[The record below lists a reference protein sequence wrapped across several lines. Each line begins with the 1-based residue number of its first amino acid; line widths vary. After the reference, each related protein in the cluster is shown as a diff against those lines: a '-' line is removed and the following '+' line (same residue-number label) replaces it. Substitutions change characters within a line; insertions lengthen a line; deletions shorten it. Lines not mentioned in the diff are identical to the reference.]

1 MTLLEQIRASIRECL
16 DTRAGHMAVIDSVIA
31 AAEARDDSALSDA
44 ETAQF
49 NEARSAVA
57 AADADLAQLQEREAE
72 LVALEEARAAAD
84 AVAARFPA
92 PNGSPEIRVGA
103 EPVVY
108 RDGGEYSF
116 LQDAYRSEF
125 GGDWQARE
133 RLERHQRMA
142 LETRDVGTGAF
153 GALVPPQY
161 LVDMFAPIARAGRP
175 IANSVRRLGLPAG
188 GMTFNVPRGTTGTTT
203 AVQAAENDAVSE
215 TNFDETTLAVS
226 LQTIAG
232 QQDVSRQ
239 ALERGVGI
247 DLVVFGDLASHYAT
261 VLDTS
266 VYTAITGTAGIEAV
280 TYTDAS
286 PTVAEF
292 FPKLA
297 DAVQRVNSNRFMPAT
312 AIFMHPRR
320 WGWLTAAV
328 DSTNRPLIG
337 LNAPSNAVGVGVA
350 AEYGQVVGSLFG
362 LPVVTDANM
371 ATNLGA
377 GTNEDLVIVAKADDI
392 LLWEDGDGAPRELR
406 FEQTNGGNLT
416 VKLVAY
422 GYSATTAGRYP
433 KAIATVGGTG
443 LVTPTF

>member
-31 AAEARDDSALSDA
+31 AAEARDDSALTDA
-44 ETAQF
+44 ETIQF
-49 NEARSAVA
+49 SEARSAVA

-133 RLERHQRMA
+133 RLERHQRAA
-142 LETRDVGTGAF
+142 LETRDVGTSAF

-175 IANSVRRLGLPAG
+175 IANSVRRLPLPAG
-188 GMTFNVPRGTTGTTT
+188 GMTFNIPRGTTGTTT

-239 ALERGVGI
+239 ALERGVRRERRRE
-247 DLVVFGDLASHYAT
+247 
-261 VLDTS
+261 VLDHGLEGS
-266 VYTAITGTAGIEAV
+266 E
-280 TYTDAS
+280 
-286 PTVAEF
+286 
-292 FPKLA
+292 
-297 DAVQRVNSNRFMPAT
+297 QR
-312 AIFMHPRR
+312 
-320 WGWLTAAV
+320 G
-328 DSTNRPLIG
+328 
-337 LNAPSNAVGVGVA
+337 
-350 AEYGQVVGSLFG
+350 E
-362 LPVVTDANM
+362 
-371 ATNLGA
+371 
-377 GTNEDLVIVAKADDI
+377 
-392 LLWEDGDGAPRELR
+392 
-406 FEQTNGGNLT
+406 
-416 VKLVAY
+416 
-422 GYSATTAGRYP
+422 GR
-433 KAIATVGGTG
+433 
-443 LVTPTF
+443 

>member
-1 MTLLEQIRASIRECL
+1 
-16 DTRAGHMAVIDSVIA
+16 
-31 AAEARDDSALSDA
+31 
-44 ETAQF
+44 
-49 NEARSAVA
+49 
-57 AADADLAQLQEREAE
+57 
-72 LVALEEARAAAD
+72 
-84 AVAARFPA
+84 
-92 PNGSPEIRVGA
+92 
-103 EPVVY
+103 
-108 RDGGEYSF
+108 
-116 LQDAYRSEF
+116 
-125 GGDWQARE
+125 
-133 RLERHQRMA
+133 
-142 LETRDVGTGAF
+142 
-153 GALVPPQY
+153 
-161 LVDMFAPIARAGRP
+161 
-175 IANSVRRLGLPAG
+175 
-188 GMTFNVPRGTTGTTT
+188 

>member
-175 IANSVRRLGLPAG
+175 IANSVRRLPLPAG

-297 DAVQRVNSNRFMPAT
+297 D
-312 AIFMHPRR
+312 
-320 WGWLTAAV
+320 
-328 DSTNRPLIG
+328 
-337 LNAPSNAVGVGVA
+337 
-350 AEYGQVVGSLFG
+350 
-362 LPVVTDANM
+362 
-371 ATNLGA
+371 
-377 GTNEDLVIVAKADDI
+377 
-392 LLWEDGDGAPRELR
+392 
-406 FEQTNGGNLT
+406 
-416 VKLVAY
+416 
-422 GYSATTAGRYP
+422 
-433 KAIATVGGTG
+433 
-443 LVTPTF
+443 